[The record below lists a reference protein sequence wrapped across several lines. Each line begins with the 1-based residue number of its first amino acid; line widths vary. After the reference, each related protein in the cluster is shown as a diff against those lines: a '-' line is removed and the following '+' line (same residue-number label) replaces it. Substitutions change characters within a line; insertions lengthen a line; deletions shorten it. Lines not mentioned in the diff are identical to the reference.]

1 MFPRATPLIVFEA
14 NFVIAIEAS
23 ESMFPST
30 ITPEPIVV
38 LGITTPAVPSK
49 LTAPEETSPDIV
61 ILLAVAKAV
70 AVSALPVTSPVT
82 FPDRFPVIVLEK
94 VLAPLNVCVPDKCA
108 VSASKLA
115 EGKTPVTSVVRSIAF
130 LVIS

>member
-1 MFPRATPLIVFEA
+1 MLTSAL
-14 NFVIAIEAS
+14 
-23 ESMFPST
+23 
-30 ITPEPIVV
+30 
-38 LGITTPAVPSK
+38 PSK
-49 LTAPEETSPDIV
+49 PDAPVTPVISPVKDIS
-61 ILLAVAKAV
+61 LGFAHFV

-82 FPDRFPVIVLEK
+82 FPERFPVIVLEK